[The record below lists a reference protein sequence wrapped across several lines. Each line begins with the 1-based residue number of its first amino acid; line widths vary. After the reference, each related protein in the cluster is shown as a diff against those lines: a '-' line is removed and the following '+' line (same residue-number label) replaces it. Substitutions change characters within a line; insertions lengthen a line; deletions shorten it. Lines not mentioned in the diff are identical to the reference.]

1 MFDNRLCCVCSVAVW
16 DCLLMDMTVLDMG
29 VLYLFIGSI
38 YLVLGPLL
46 EACGKQCS
54 VVESQK

>member
-1 MFDNRLCCVCSVAVW
+1 MLCVLSSCLGLFANGH
-16 DCLLMDMTVLDMG
+16 DCDI
-29 VLYLFIGSI
+29 LYLFIGSI